1 MEPGAYAP
9 KQRLPSCL
17 RHTHQVSAIKTS
29 GHLMTHSTS
38 RQEGL
43 GVRLRFSC
51 REQAI
56 NRLIWRE
63 SRPNWS
69 TECPTGPFE
78 IRFGT

>member
-9 KQRLPSCL
+9 KQRFPSCL

-43 GVRLRFSC
+43 GVRLRHAERIQWNTNGIDSVDCYTVETGVGNSFSQHP
-51 REQAI
+51 RRI
-56 NRLIWRE
+56 
-63 SRPNWS
+63 
-69 TECPTGPFE
+69 
-78 IRFGT
+78 

>member
-9 KQRLPSCL
+9 KQRFPSCL

-43 GVRLRFSC
+43 GVRLSLTKAGLLSAR
-51 REQAI
+51 R
-56 NRLIWRE
+56 
-63 SRPNWS
+63 
-69 TECPTGPFE
+69 
-78 IRFGT
+78 

>member
-9 KQRLPSCL
+9 KHRFPSCL

-43 GVRLRFSC
+43 GVRLLSLPCHGAFGHLRRFAKYIVAAVTY
-51 REQAI
+51 RK
-56 NRLIWRE
+56 
-63 SRPNWS
+63 
-69 TECPTGPFE
+69 
-78 IRFGT
+78 